1 MSKIKHIDGVELSSA
16 SSNTRYKNRDDV
28 VVIKLEKGSKISA
41 KFTNNSFLGAP
52 VVVAKKH
59 LQKKKNNETILLIN
73 AGNANAG
80 NGKNGEKASILCCKE
95 ISEIAGINTEDVL
108 PFSTG
113 VIGEKLESKKLVIA
127 FRKAHQTL
135 DSSSWVKSSKAILTT
150 DTRPKLVSKEINI
163 GKELINITAFA
174 KGSGMLRPNFATLL
188 SFVFTDVKINK
199 NLLDK
204 LHKEVLSESLERI
217 TIDGDTSPNDTSLLV
232 TTCKSKK
239 EILFNSKEERIFKK
253 ALSEIYAHLAEL
265 IIEDAEGATKKIKI
279 RVIKAKSESL
289 AKSVAFTVAHSPL
302 VKTAFY
308 GNDANWGRIL
318 AAIGR
323 AKGVNDISKIS
334 ISLNKTPLVK
344 LGARD
349 PKHKEHLATKAVKAK
364 NLLIEISLN
373 QGIYSSSVL
382 TSDLSKRYVEI
393 NSDYRS

>member
-188 SFVFTDVKINK
+188 SFVFTDVKMNK

>member
-113 VIGEKLESKKLVIA
+113 IIGEKLESKKLLIA

-289 AKSVAFTVAHSPL
+289 AKSVAFTVAHSAL

-349 PKHKEHLATKAVKAK
+349 PKHKEHFATKAVKAK

>member
-1 MSKIKHIDGVELSSA
+1 M
-16 SSNTRYKNRDDV
+16 
-28 VVIKLEKGSKISA
+28 
-41 KFTNNSFLGAP
+41 
-52 VVVAKKH
+52 
-59 LQKKKNNETILLIN
+59 
-73 AGNANAG
+73 
-80 NGKNGEKASILCCKE
+80 
-95 ISEIAGINTEDVL
+95 
-108 PFSTG
+108 
-113 VIGEKLESKKLVIA
+113 
-127 FRKAHQTL
+127 RK
-135 DSSSWVKSSKAILTT
+135 
-150 DTRPKLVSKEINI
+150 
-163 GKELINITAFA
+163 
-174 KGSGMLRPNFATLL
+174 
-188 SFVFTDVKINK
+188 
-199 NLLDK
+199 
-204 LHKEVLSESLERI
+204 SESLERI

-239 EILFNSKEERIFKK
+239 EILVNSKEEKIFKR

-265 IIEDAEGATKKIKI
+265 IIEDAEGATKKIEI
-279 RVIKAKSESL
+279 RVLKAKSKAL
-289 AKSVAFTVAHSPL
+289 AKSIAFTVAHSPL

-323 AKGVNDISKIS
+323 TKGVNDISKIS

-382 TSDLSKRYVEI
+382 TSDLSKKYVEI

>member
-113 VIGEKLESKKLVIA
+113 VIGEKLESKKLLIA
-127 FRKAHQTL
+127 FKKAHQTL
-135 DSSSWVKSSKAILTT
+135 GSSSWVKSSKAILTT

>member
-59 LQKKKNNETILLIN
+59 LKKKKNNETILLIN

-80 NGKNGEKASILCCKE
+80 NGKSGEKASILCCKE

-113 VIGEKLESKKLVIA
+113 VIGEKLESKKLLIA
-127 FRKAHQTL
+127 FKKALQTL
-135 DSSSWVKSSKAILTT
+135 DSSSWAKSSKAILTT

-163 GKELINITAFA
+163 GKEIINITAFA

-188 SFVFTDVKINK
+188 SFVFTDVQINK

-204 LHKEVLSESLERI
+204 LHREVLSESLERI

-239 EILFNSKEERIFKK
+239 EILVNSKEEKIFKR
-253 ALSEIYAHLAEL
+253 ALSEIYTHLAEL

-279 RVIKAKSESL
+279 RVIKAKSEAL
-289 AKSVAFTVAHSPL
+289 AKSIAFTVAHSPL
-302 VKTAFY
+302 VKTAIA
-308 GNDANWGRIL
+308 GEDPNWGRIIM
-318 AAIGR
+318 AIG
-323 AKGVNDISKIS
+323 KSGEKIS
-334 ISLNKTPLVK
+334 QEKIEIKFGDLKVAEKGKISEEYNEKK
-344 LGARD
+344 LKQYMQWD
-349 PKHKEHLATKAVKAK
+349 SI
-364 NLLIEISLN
+364 LIEVNLRLG
-373 QGIYSSSVL
+373 QGSFECYTCDL
-382 TSDLSKRYVEI
+382 TNDYVNI
-393 NSDYRS
+393 NADYRN

>member
-80 NGKNGEKASILCCKE
+80 NGKNGEKAYILCCKE

-113 VIGEKLESKKLVIA
+113 VIGEKLESKKLLIA
-127 FRKAHQTL
+127 FKKAHQTL
-135 DSSSWVKSSKAILTT
+135 GSSSWVKSSKAILTT

-239 EILFNSKEERIFKK
+239 EILVNSKEERTFKK

-289 AKSVAFTVAHSPL
+289 AKSVDFTVAHSPL